1 MPNIKAAEKWSR
13 QSEKRTIRNK
23 DAATRLKTLYKK
35 AAAGG
40 DAEARESVESAYDK
54 AASKGIIHPN
64 KAARKKSRFA
74 EPRAPRHRPQKP
86 LRRRPNR
93 RNPSAKPAGNNAGHG
108 RRAGPGSARI
118 VSREHG
124 ARASPAGIAT
134 DAIEQTLSEI
144 AATIGLDVQVFAL
157 PTYITIAIGPT
168 WSQRTMMMRLEPGR
182 VSLRKIA
189 LINEL
194 YDALRNGRID
204 YRKATILL
212 GEVDAQWPGLPPWL
226 EIPALAFIAVGVALI
241 LGGGTREL
249 IVSGAIGICTG
260 ILSTIA
266 ARSAIVAR
274 LFAVTAA
281 FAATLIVASFQKL
294 VGPVNIYI
302 SIIAGIVVL
311 LPGYSLTL
319 ALHELAN
326 DFLVAGVARLGRVF
340 STLLALGCGA
350 FLGLAVVPS
359 VLKGESLRPIR
370 WPGRG
375 GSSRRC
381 AWRSASQSTWTRGC
395 GISFGSLRR
404 VSSRC

>member
-1 MPNIKAAEKWSR
+1 M
-13 QSEKRTIRNK
+13 
-23 DAATRLKTLYKK
+23 
-35 AAAGG
+35 G
-40 DAEARESVESAYDK
+40 REL
-54 AASKGIIHPN
+54 
-64 KAARKKSRFA
+64 
-74 EPRAPRHRPQKP
+74 HR
-86 LRRRPNR
+86 
-93 RNPSAKPAGNNAGHG
+93 
-108 RRAGPGSARI
+108 
-118 VSREHG
+118 
-124 ARASPAGIAT
+124 AGIAT

-157 PTYITIAIGPT
+157 PTYITIAVGPT

-194 YDALRNGRID
+194 YDALRSGRID
-204 YRKATILL
+204 YRKATTLL

-249 IVSGAIGICTG
+249 IVAGAIGICTG
-260 ILSTIA
+260 VLSTIA

-359 VLKGESLRPIR
+359 VLKGEVASTHPVAGTWWFVASVCMAVGLSIDLDARLRDFI
-370 WPGRG
+370 WVFA
-375 GSSRRC
+375 SSFV
-381 AWRSASQSTWTRGC
+381 ALLTAHVLGTTSAHAVSAFLSAFIC
-395 GISFGSLRR
+395 GMVANTGARYLRVPQAIMLVPALIVLVPGSLSYESVLFAFQHNIDSALILAANTVAAAIQIVAGLLLSQLVLPASTLRR
-404 VSSRC
+404 QAVGRSR

>member
-1 MPNIKAAEKWSR
+1 M
-13 QSEKRTIRNK
+13 
-23 DAATRLKTLYKK
+23 
-35 AAAGG
+35 G
-40 DAEARESVESAYDK
+40 REL
-54 AASKGIIHPN
+54 
-64 KAARKKSRFA
+64 
-74 EPRAPRHRPQKP
+74 HR
-86 LRRRPNR
+86 
-93 RNPSAKPAGNNAGHG
+93 
-108 RRAGPGSARI
+108 
-118 VSREHG
+118 
-124 ARASPAGIAT
+124 AGIAT

-359 VLKGESLRPIR
+359 VLKGEVASTHPVAGTWWFVASVCMAVGLSIDLDARLRDFI
-370 WPGRG
+370 WVFA
-375 GSSRRC
+375 SSFV
-381 AWRSASQSTWTRGC
+381 ALLTAHVLGTTSAHAVSAFLSAFIC
-395 GISFGSLRR
+395 GMVANTGARYLRVPQAIMLVPALIVLVPGSLSYESVLFAFQHNIDSALILAANTVAAAIQIVAGLLLSQLVLPASTLRR
-404 VSSRC
+404 QAAGRSR